1 MTNLSLKNRLAKHVQ
16 KLPKSG
22 IRDFFE
28 LINQM
33 DDVISLGIG
42 EPDFVTPQNIR
53 QAAIDSLNNGNT
65 SYTSNLG
72 MLSLREAVCKYVETH
87 YGVSYCPVEES
98 IITVGV
104 SEALDLAMRAILN
117 PGDEAIYC
125 EPCFVSYEPEIRMAF
140 GEPVKVECLEKDNF
154 ALDPEKLRAKI
165 GAKTKLLLLNFPCN
179 PTGATLNIKQMTE
192 IAKIAVEHDLF
203 VITDEIYSELTYEN
217 SLPTIASLPGMKE
230 RTLFLHGFSKAYAMT
245 GFRAGYACGP
255 ADIIDAM
262 MKIHQYA
269 MMCAPTIAQVAAEEA
284 LKNSWDEMLEMKAEY
299 RQRRDFIVDSL
310 NAMGLKCFRPEG
322 AFYVFPNITSTGLNS
337 MEFAS
342 QLLKEYNVAVIPG
355 TAFGQC
361 GEGFIRCSYATSMD
375 KISQAMTKMAQFVTN
390 LTK

>member
-1 MTNLSLKNRLAKHVQ
+1 
-16 KLPKSG
+16 
-22 IRDFFE
+22 
-28 LINQM
+28 
-33 DDVISLGIG
+33 
-42 EPDFVTPQNIR
+42 
-53 QAAIDSLNNGNT
+53 
-65 SYTSNLG
+65 
-72 MLSLREAVCKYVETH
+72 
-87 YGVSYCPVEES
+87 
-98 IITVGV
+98 
-104 SEALDLAMRAILN
+104 
-117 PGDEAIYC
+117 
-125 EPCFVSYEPEIRMAF
+125 
-140 GEPVKVECLEKDNF
+140 
-154 ALDPEKLRAKI
+154 
-165 GAKTKLLLLNFPCN
+165 
-179 PTGATLNIKQMTE
+179 MTE

-299 RQRRDFIVDSL
+299 RQRRDFMVDSL